1 MTVSKPASD
10 AASRQM
16 LELAKEQ
23 VDRAIRALARTT
35 RELERTGSEAAQEML
50 KDGRIL
56 AGAIQLLAR
65 EREKIEKSITQSEG
79 SESGYALDLDAA
91 REEIRRRLACL
102 RAAADSGEV
111 PE

>member
-1 MTVSKPASD
+1 MTVSRPASD
-10 AASRQM
+10 AASRQL
-16 LELAKEQ
+16 LELAREQ
-23 VDRAIRALARTT
+23 VDMAIRALARTT
-35 RELERTGSEAAQEML
+35 RQLEQTGSEAAQDML

-79 SESGYALDLDAA
+79 GERGYALDLEAA

-102 RAAADSGEV
+102 RAAQGEGNL